1 MWKGDLGDPRKELPC
16 LRYSCWLTMADH
28 LKTLINI
35 GGPRYLFLQGKRRT
49 KTPSTSK
56 TPLKTLK
63 SSFLFVVPWGRNTS
77 WNGQGR
83 QRRQAPITPQTGAL
97 NLGWATKLGTIW
109 RQDLYDSMG
118 DLMQ

>member
-1 MWKGDLGDPRKELPC
+1 MSAVLLLVDDGR
-16 LRYSCWLTMADH
+16 
-28 LKTLINI
+28 
-35 GGPRYLFLQGKRRT
+35 GKKRT

-63 SSFLFVVPWGRNTS
+63 SSFLFVVPWGRNKS

-97 NLGWATKLGTIW
+97 NLGWAAKLGKIW
-109 RQDLYDSMG
+109 RQDLYDI
-118 DLMQ
+118 LPITKIRIYQ